1 MTGLVWSH
9 EGRKTLA
16 IYHIRSLVWVMRE
29 HAHVSCAAYLYFPSS
44 ASWHTEQLLEFM
56 HQLPAFANM
65 TMSVRRELCSV
76 MVFEVVEQAGTIIL
90 HNKQEVKYFL

>member
-1 MTGLVWSH
+1 MYSTEV
-9 EGRKTLA
+9 A
-16 IYHIRSLVWVMRE
+16 IDGKHLRFTASGVVWVMCE
-29 HAHVSCAAYLYFPSS
+29 YVLVSCAAYVPFPSFAS
-44 ASWHTEQLLEFM
+44 AWHTEQLLEFM

>member
-1 MTGLVWSH
+1 MSH
-9 EGRKTLA
+9 ACEYAR
-16 IYHIRSLVWVMRE
+16 
-29 HAHVSCAAYLYFPSS
+29 VSCVSYLHFPSS
-44 ASWHTEQLLEFM
+44 AFSHTEQLLEFM

-90 HNKQEVKYFL
+90 HNKQEVKKFFVDF